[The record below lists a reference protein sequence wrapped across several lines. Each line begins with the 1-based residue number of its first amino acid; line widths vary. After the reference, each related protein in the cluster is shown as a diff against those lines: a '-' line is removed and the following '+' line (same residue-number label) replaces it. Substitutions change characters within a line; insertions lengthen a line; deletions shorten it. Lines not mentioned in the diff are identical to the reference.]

1 MLSGA
6 EVPVGSGDEEQT
18 LSELSELRARPLL
31 TDTCKRSREG
41 VVVLSQNLGCD
52 GEVNPWR
59 VPEFTLCCP
68 AGLGRASALLVCGVF
83 YLGKGERGRKP
94 QNFSYSLQML

>member
-41 VVVLSQNLGCD
+41 VVVLSQSLGCD
-52 GEVNPWR
+52 GEINP
-59 VPEFTLCCP
+59 
-68 AGLGRASALLVCGVF
+68 
-83 YLGKGERGRKP
+83 
-94 QNFSYSLQML
+94 